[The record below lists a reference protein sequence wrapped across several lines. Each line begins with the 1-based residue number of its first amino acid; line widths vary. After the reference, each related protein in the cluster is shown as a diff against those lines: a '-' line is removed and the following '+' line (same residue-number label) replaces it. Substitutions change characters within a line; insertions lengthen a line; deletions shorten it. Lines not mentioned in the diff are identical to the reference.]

1 MNGHKV
7 VADTSLIIN
16 FFNGRELAG
25 RLVDQRQ
32 IWLSSISEIE
42 LLGFHGINDTEISL
56 LKDFI
61 DNCMIVELSKSIRD
75 IAIDLR
81 RIYKLKTPDAV
92 IAATAK
98 YLDMPLVTYDR
109 DFEKV
114 KEVSSIILEGS

>member
-92 IAATAK
+92 ISATAK